1 VSSGQ
6 LAGAAV
12 IVAVA
17 ACLQGSVG
25 FGFGSFAAPLLAL
38 LDRGLVPGPLL
49 AVALPLTVMIALRDH
64 DTLDLSGVKWAIAGR
79 LPGTV
84 VGVVAVAALP
94 PDGLTIM
101 FCLLVLIAVALSL
114 TGRRVAPTPRT
125 LLGAGL
131 ASGVMGTA
139 TSIGAPPLALVYQD
153 VPGPRLRATLAGF
166 FVVGASLSVIGLALA
181 GELGADEW
189 RAAAALL
196 VPMIAGFLAS
206 RPAARL
212 LDAGWTRP
220 AVLAVSS
227 ASALLLLVRE
237 LA

>member
-1 VSSGQ
+1 
-6 LAGAAV
+6 
-12 IVAVA
+12 
-17 ACLQGSVG
+17 
-25 FGFGSFAAPLLAL
+25 
-38 LDRGLVPGPLL
+38 
-49 AVALPLTVMIALRDH
+49 
-64 DTLDLSGVKWAIAGR
+64 
-79 LPGTV
+79 
-84 VGVVAVAALP
+84 
-94 PDGLTIM
+94 M